1 MEYKLQTQPA
11 TPEREKEV
19 EAVELLKDEPLSFQI
34 GFYHLVDGLM
44 LYPEHHAKLREQRR
58 YKDLDMPFKE
68 GRYLSTTTV
77 GSLMEHRWSHAELSH
92 KQWVAD
98 YTRTVLPYTSL
109 TLLTRRAAREVGLS
123 NKPSDLNFV
132 LNSLWLRIFTQTE
145 EGWTREVAGKEFVV
159 TTDGS
164 CSLGS
169 GDDESKHH
177 IDLVSPLAGYQV
189 KTPRFLCVARNPG
202 HKKDQLNNFR
212 AQRRWSEANGLPVYY
227 LIYDK
232 GLISKFTL
240 EEAERMCGLNP
251 FRLALS

>member
-19 EAVELLKDEPLSFQI
+19 EAVELLKDESLSFQV

-58 YKDLDMPFKE
+58 FKNLNAPFKE
-68 GRYLSTTTV
+68 AHYISTRTV
-77 GSLMEHRWSHAELSH
+77 GALMENRWSHRELSH
-92 KQWVAD
+92 KQWVAE

-109 TLLTRRAAREVGLS
+109 THLARRAAREVGLS
-123 NKPSDLNFV
+123 EKSADLNFI
-132 LNSLWLRIFTQTE
+132 LNSLWVRIFTQTE
-145 EGWTREVAGKEFVV
+145 EGWTREVAAWDHI
-159 TTDGS
+159 TATDGS

-169 GDDESKHH
+169 GEDESKHH

-189 KTPRFLCVARNPG
+189 KTPRFLCVAHNPG
-202 HKKDQLNNFR
+202 HRADQLNNFR
-212 AQRRWSEANGLPVYY
+212 AQREWSDRNGLPVYY
-227 LIYDK
+227 LVYDN
-232 GLISKFTL
+232 GAVSKFTL
-240 EEAERMCGLNP
+240 EEAERKCGLNP